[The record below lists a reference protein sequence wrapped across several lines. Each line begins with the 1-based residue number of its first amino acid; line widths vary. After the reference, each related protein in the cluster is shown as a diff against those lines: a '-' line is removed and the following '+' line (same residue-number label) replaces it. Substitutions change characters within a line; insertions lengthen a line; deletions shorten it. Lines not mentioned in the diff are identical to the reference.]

1 MYDASFVALAEGNS
15 AVFVTADERLVG
27 EAVRKARSGRKWTR
41 PPQPSYTGVESTSI
55 PGDENRPMFRAQ
67 APGFVPLTL
76 RPVRWLAPASV
87 ALFAP
92 VAAQAAGGAL
102 EIFPDKGIFI
112 QVLLFA
118 LLIMPINK
126 FLFQP
131 VMRVL
136 EERREQIEGARAR
149 AEAMQ
154 SDANAVLAKYETA
167 VLGAREEVEN
177 ERKARVE
184 SARDE
189 RARLTSQA
197 RSGAEEQV
205 TKARSDVASALD
217 DARNQLRT
225 EATELAR
232 EAASRVLG
240 RELS

>member
-1 MYDASFVALAEGNS
+1 
-15 AVFVTADERLVG
+15 
-27 EAVRKARSGRKWTR
+27 
-41 PPQPSYTGVESTSI
+41 
-55 PGDENRPMFRAQ
+55 MFRAQ
-67 APGFVPLTL
+67 APGFVPLSL
-76 RPVRWLAPASV
+76 RPVRWLAPA
-87 ALFAP
+87 ALFIPAT
-92 VAAQAAGGAL
+92 AQAAGGAL

-112 QVLLFA
+112 QVALFA
-118 LLIMPINK
+118 LLIAPINK

-154 SDANAVLAKYETA
+154 KDANAVLAKYETA

-189 RARLTSQA
+189 RAKLTTQA
-197 RSGAEEQV
+197 RSGAEAQV
-205 TKARSDVASALD
+205 TQARSDVASALE